1 MKTLKITLLVSIL
14 TISSTAFATG
24 SKREPPQ
31 APTLLEE
38 IIEIFTIKQK

>member
-1 MKTLKITLLVSIL
+1 MKTLKIILLVSVL
-14 TISSTAFATG
+14 AISSTAFATG

-31 APTLLEE
+31 ALTLIEE